1 MESLKLRSSA
11 VSENCRRQD
20 SSYVREATRPDL
32 GLLENSHDSKCKF
45 CTLNC
50 TLDCTLDCTL
60 EDVSVLN
67 ILLDNPSATQKEIAS
82 IIGKSERKVKTI
94 TVNLTQKGMIERK
107 KGRRNGFWQINVLE

>member
-1 MESLKLRSSA
+1 MK
-11 VSENCRRQD
+11 
-20 SSYVREATRPDL
+20 EATRPDL

-50 TLDCTLDCTL
+50 TL

-67 ILLDNPSATQKEIAS
+67 ILRDNPSATQKEIAS
-82 IIGKSERKVKTI
+82 IIGKSERTVKTI